1 MACPLASN
9 APSALHTAKEA
20 VEEAARPDISW
31 IPSFKVFKER
41 VERLQALY
49 PDRRT
54 TVPEGWPAKIDHPR
68 AWAGSDFKSE
78 SDYVM
83 EFSSEDVADIE
94 AGLAHFKGKL
104 PPIINYMTYSTRYPS
119 LPTPTNMFI
128 QQLSLETSAPMMS
141 TKPRSRSQAWASGLS
156 KPPRS
161 STTAGASS

>member
-20 VEEAARPDISW
+20 AEEVVRPDISW

-41 VERLQALY
+41 VERLQILY

-68 AWAGSDFKSE
+68 AWAGSDFDSE

-83 EFSSEDVADIE
+83 EFSSDDVAEIE

-104 PPIINYMTYSTRYPS
+104 NPLSLIHDPFNYPS
-119 LPTPTNMFI
+119 LPTPANIRMK
-128 QQLSLETSAPMMS
+128 QPSLKTSAPTMS
-141 TKPRSRSQAWASGLS
+141 TEQRSPSRIWVSGSL
-156 KPPRS
+156 KPPRL
-161 STTAGASS
+161 STTAGALS